1 MNKIELKIEKL
12 PHCKELPQYQTEG
25 SAGMDLRAAID
36 SPIKLE
42 SLERVLI
49 PTGIKIELPHGYEAQ
64 IRPRSGMA
72 IKHGISMINTP
83 GTIDEDYR
91 GEVKIAVVNLSKD
104 TYSIEPNERI
114 AQMVISKVEQ
124 PKIVPVLHVSETQ
137 RGAGGFGSTGKN

>member
-25 SAGMDLRAAID
+25 AAGMDLRAAID

-104 TYSIEPNERI
+104 TYTIEPNERI